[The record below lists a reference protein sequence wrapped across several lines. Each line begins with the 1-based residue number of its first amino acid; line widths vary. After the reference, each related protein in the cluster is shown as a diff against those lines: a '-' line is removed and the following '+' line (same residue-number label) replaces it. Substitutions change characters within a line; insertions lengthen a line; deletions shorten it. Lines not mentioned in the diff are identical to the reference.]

1 MIYGVIYDK
10 LTSFNFNNLLYDL
23 QILVHILSSHYS
35 KMTLSDGYIQVP
47 TNTHKYI
54 GN

>member
-23 QILVHILSSHYS
+23 QILPWVVY
-35 KMTLSDGYIQVP
+35 TV
-47 TNTHKYI
+47 
-54 GN
+54 